1 MLIHTCSVDA
11 YTCCATTPSIIL
23 SSLHLPPPDSPLHND
38 NEQGTREDLNAVWI
52 GWLGQE
58 IPEEDQPFV
67 REKLL
72 REYNAVPVFL
82 SDELVHK
89 YYNGACAPACV

>member
-1 MLIHTCSVDA
+1 M
-11 YTCCATTPSIIL
+11 
-23 SSLHLPPPDSPLHND
+23 
-38 NEQGTREDLNAVWI
+38 WI

-58 IPEEDQPFV
+58 IPEEDQPIV

-89 YYNGACAPACV
+89 YYNGASLLSLRWLDVGL

>member
-1 MLIHTCSVDA
+1 M
-11 YTCCATTPSIIL
+11 
-23 SSLHLPPPDSPLHND
+23 
-38 NEQGTREDLNAVWI
+38 
-52 GWLGQE
+52 
-58 IPEEDQPFV
+58 

-89 YYNGACAPACV
+89 YYNGARCVAGCGVLVCVGEGVG

>member
-1 MLIHTCSVDA
+1 M
-11 YTCCATTPSIIL
+11 
-23 SSLHLPPPDSPLHND
+23 
-38 NEQGTREDLNAVWI
+38 WI

-58 IPEEDQPFV
+58 IPLEDQPLV

-89 YYNGACAPACV
+89 YYNGALI

>member
-1 MLIHTCSVDA
+1 M
-11 YTCCATTPSIIL
+11 
-23 SSLHLPPPDSPLHND
+23 
-38 NEQGTREDLNAVWI
+38 WI

-58 IPEEDQPFV
+58 IPEEDQPLV

-89 YYNGACAPACV
+89 YYNGAREVGMPSELARLWGGC